1 MSADKAA
8 TPVQAMM
15 HEPDR
20 VRRDNMW
27 SVMCPDQTFIFL
39 FVHFSAFQLKI
50 VLYDDTIFS
59 MTAFNDWQGLV
70 TQGKR

>member
-20 VRRDNMW
+20 VRRDNLW
-27 SVMCPDQTFIFL
+27 SVVCPDQTFIFPVRPFL
-39 FVHFSAFQLKI
+39 RISIKI